1 MKVELSNDMIW
12 NIYNVSY
19 WRVKELEG
27 NEKIIKAMKID
38 ETERAEMLETNSKLK
53 AEAEEVNAMFLEL
66 YREVLA
72 Q

>member
-1 MKVELSNDMIW
+1 MQVELNNEMIW

-19 WRVKELEG
+19 WRIKELEE

-38 ETERAEMLETNSKLK
+38 ETERAEMLKTNAEIK

-66 YREVLA
+66 YRKVLA
-72 Q
+72 E